1 MTGRDDTSDARRLTD
16 AARQHAQDSVQSVLA
31 ERFPCT
37 CTETHKAR
45 GLEQPG
51 CAYHDA
57 QDTADALVE
66 SLFDVLFNA
75 VTRPTA
81 RRQPPSRLRAA
92 GRRVRTPPLR

>member
-1 MTGRDDTSDARRLTD
+1 MTGRNDTSDARRLTD

-31 ERFPCT
+31 ERFP

-66 SLFDVLFNA
+66 SLFDVLFDA